1 MTQRNI
7 ETILKER
14 IVSLEEGYEQKI
26 AELSL
31 LKELGEALKG
41 ASLAHWNQLFI
52 GQLDI
57 IKRATGIFS
66 VSVMLV
72 DEETQQLYVVSAS
85 ARGDSPKRAPILL
98 KKGEGVAGK
107 VLETGRTLYIP
118 DVIKDPNFSDRGTD
132 QKGSLACVPI
142 ISEGSCIGVINFR
155 DNVASSFG
163 PNDLRFFELI
173 ADQLS
178 ITASLVRTYQDL
190 LDLEKKRMNLGRYFS
205 PGLAERLVADE
216 RMTGLGGQRKMVSI
230 VFADVSDF
238 TSLVEK
244 HAVEDVVE
252 VLNRF
257 FETVVP
263 IIFRHGGMLDKFL
276 GDGVMAVFGIPDPDD
291 ADPVRAIECAVDIQK
306 GMETLKAQLEKDG
319 LFPIDVGAGIATG
332 VVLAGNIG
340 TKNQMNYTVIGE
352 PVNLAQRL
360 ESISRPGEIIV
371 SNITTEM
378 IPIGSGISVS
388 FEPMG
393 TIRVKGIERDV
404 SPMKVIYRS
413 SGSVQPEKRSGRD
426 HRPGLC
432 GDTEP

>member
-1 MTQRNI
+1 MINPDI
-7 ETILKER
+7 ETVLKER

-31 LKELGEALKG
+31 LKELGDALKG

-57 IKRATGIFS
+57 IKQATGIFS
-66 VSVMLV
+66 VSVMLI
-72 DEETQQLYVVSAS
+72 DEDTQQLYVVSAS
-85 ARGDSPKRAPILL
+85 MRGDSPKRPPILL

-118 DVIKDPNFSDRGTD
+118 DVTKDPNFSNRGTN

-230 VFADVSDF
+230 VFADISGF

-244 HAVEDVVE
+244 HTVEDVVE

-257 FETVVP
+257 FATVVP
-263 IIFRHGGMLDKFL
+263 IIFKHGGMLDKFL

-291 ADPVRAIECAVDIQK
+291 RDPVRAIACAVDIQL
-306 GMETLKAQLEKDG
+306 GMKALKKKLQSDG
-319 LFPIDVGAGIATG
+319 LFPIDVGVGIASG

-360 ESISRPGEIIV
+360 ESVSMPGEIII
-371 SNITTEM
+371 SSITKEM
-378 IPIGSGISVS
+378 IPEESGIAMS

-404 SPMKVIYRS
+404 NPMKVLYHDRTPLLEEDS
-413 SGSVQPEKRSGRD
+413 R
-426 HRPGLC
+426 
-432 GDTEP
+432 

>member
-1 MTQRNI
+1 MFERDI
-7 ETILKER
+7 ESILKER
-14 IVSLEEGYEQKI
+14 LVSLEEGYEQKI

-41 ASLAHWNQLFI
+41 ASLAHWSELFI

-57 IKRATGIFS
+57 IKQATGIFS
-66 VSVMLV
+66 VSVMLI
-72 DEETQQLYVVSAS
+72 DEDTQNLYIVSAS
-85 ARGDSPKRAPILL
+85 MAGDSPKRPPILL
-98 KKGEGVAGK
+98 KRGEGIAGK
-107 VLETGRTLYIP
+107 VFETARTLYIP
-118 DVIKDPNFSDRGTD
+118 DVIKDPNFSDRGTR
-132 QKGSLACVPI
+132 QRGSLACVPI

-155 DNVASSFG
+155 DNVTSSFG

-205 PGLAERLVADE
+205 PGLAERLVADD
-216 RMTGLGGQRKMVSI
+216 RMTELGGQRKMVS
-230 VFADVSDF
+230 VLFADVTGF
-238 TSLVEK
+238 TTMVDAN
-244 HAVEDVVE
+244 AVEDVVE

-263 IIFRHGGMLDKFL
+263 VIFKHGGMLDKFL

-291 ADPVRAIECAVDIQK
+291 TDPVRAIACAVDIQS
-306 GMETLKAQLEKDG
+306 GIESLRERLVKDN
-319 LFPIDVGAGIATG
+319 LFPITVGIGIATG
-332 VVLAGNIG
+332 VALAGNIG

-360 ESISRPGEIIV
+360 ESICDPGEIII
-371 SNITTEM
+371 SNVTMDM
-378 IPIGSGISVS
+378 IPSGSDIHAS

-393 TIRVKGIERDV
+393 AIRVKGIQRDV
-404 SPMKVIYRS
+404 NPMKVIYR
-413 SGSVQPEKRSGRD
+413 
-426 HRPGLC
+426 
-432 GDTEP
+432 

>member
-1 MTQRNI
+1 MSERDI
-7 ETILKER
+7 ENILKDR

-31 LKELGEALKG
+31 LKELGDALKG
-41 ASLAHWNQLFI
+41 ASLAHWSQLFI

-57 IKRATGIFS
+57 IKQATGIFS
-66 VSVMLV
+66 VSVMLL
-72 DEETQQLYVVSAS
+72 DEETQKLHVVSAS
-85 ARGDSPKRAPILL
+85 MRGDSPRRPAILL

-118 DVIKDPNFSDRGTD
+118 DVTMDPNFTNRGTD
-132 QKGSLACVPI
+132 QQGSLACVPI

-155 DNVASSFG
+155 DNMAGSFG
-163 PNDLRFFELI
+163 SNDLRFFELI

-216 RMTGLGGQRKMVSI
+216 RMTGLGGQRKTVSI
-230 VFADVSDF
+230 VFADISGF

-244 HAVEDVVE
+244 NAVEDVVE

-257 FETVVP
+257 FATVVP
-263 IIFRHGGMLDKFL
+263 IIFKHGGMLDKFL
-276 GDGVMAVFGIPDPDD
+276 GDGVMAVFGIPDSGPN
-291 ADPVRAIECAVDIQK
+291 DPVRAIECAVDIQK
-306 GMETLKAQLEKDG
+306 GVRALKRQLELDS
-319 LFPIDVGAGIATG
+319 LFPIDVGVGIATG
-332 VVLAGNIG
+332 EVLAGNIG

-360 ESISRPGEIIV
+360 ESVSMPGEIVV
-371 SNITTEM
+371 SSRTVEA
-378 IPIGSGISVS
+378 IPPHAGLTVS
-388 FEPMG
+388 FKAMG
-393 TIRVKGIERDV
+393 AIRVKGIERDV
-404 SPMKVIYRS
+404 NPMKV
-413 SGSVQPEKRSGRD
+413 
-426 HRPGLC
+426 LC
-432 GDTEP
+432 QDRESFPDEAAL